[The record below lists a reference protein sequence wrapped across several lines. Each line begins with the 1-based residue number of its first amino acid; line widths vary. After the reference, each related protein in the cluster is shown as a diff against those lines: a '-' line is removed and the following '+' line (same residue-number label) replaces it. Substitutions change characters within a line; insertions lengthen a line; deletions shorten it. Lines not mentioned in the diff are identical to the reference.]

1 MISNGVG
8 SFVNFIPVIL
18 GVVLLGAALGGQFLS
33 AAMRKQV
40 EKYALRP
47 LFILV
52 LAAGLYWAGHEAWR
66 DATVKHDN
74 VLVALHLGL
83 AAVLIWLLA
92 ETVRR
97 TIRLFRDP
105 PQVPPLSPPHEGAK

>member
-8 SFVNFIPVIL
+8 SFVNFVPVIL

-33 AAMRKQV
+33 PAARRQV

-47 LFILV
+47 LFILI

-66 DATVKHDN
+66 DGVIKHDG

-83 AAVLIWLLA
+83 AAVVIWLLFT
-92 ETVRR
+92 TVRG

-105 PQVPPLSPPHEGAK
+105 PLAEPPVAPGDAG